1 MKTFKMLK
9 EQKTPFKTIEMPHLY
24 EDINIL
30 LADLVGWK
38 HINFKNKTVKV
49 SLDGKKYKK
58 FNFKNKKVIL
68 PIAEH
73 FGLKSE
79 KTGQEWLCKYT
90 SVGGKEMLSISK
102 SKKLSLALAIIAQEA
117 VAEITTLNDC

>member
-1 MKTFKMLK
+1 MKLLRN
-9 EQKTPFKTIEMPHLY
+9 QNSPFKRVEMPHLY

-38 HINFKNKTVKV
+38 HIELKRKTVSV

-73 FGLKSE
+73 FGLKAE
-79 KTGQEWLCKYT
+79 KTGKEWFCKYT
-90 SVGGKEMLSISK
+90 TLNGKEMLSISK
-102 SKKLSLALAIIAQEA
+102 SRKLSLALAIIAQES
-117 VAEITTLNDC
+117 VAEITTLSDS

>member
-1 MKTFKMLK
+1 MTIKILK
-9 EQKTPFKTIEMPHLY
+9 KHKLPFKRVEMPHLY

-49 SLDGKKYKK
+49 SLDGKKYRK
-58 FNFKNKKVIL
+58 FNFKNKKVIF
-68 PIAEH
+68 PIAD
-73 FGLKSE
+73 FFNLKAE
-79 KTGQEWLCKYT
+79 KNGDGWLCKYM

-102 SKKLSLALAIIAQEA
+102 SRKLALALGIIAQES
-117 VAEITTLNDC
+117 VKEITTLSNS